1 MRNLVKLAA
10 VAVVGVGMSMS
21 VSVPSYATTD
31 NVKDA
36 WTYFHDCLV
45 KLAKGE
51 DTCGGP
57 HTIDKGTGSIG
68 GGSFAAY
75 HRCYEKEGSDPS

>member
-57 HTIDKGTGSIG
+57 HTIDRGTSSNGDGS
-68 GGSFAAY
+68 SY
-75 HRCYEKEGSDPS
+75 QEHCRYEYKEG